1 MFDFINLG
9 VVHFIFI
16 EVIKEGSFV
25 RIKQESI
32 SRQLNMMPLL
42 LNRVGTVT
50 CLHPNGVDCSVTFEE
65 TPLWNGTVN
74 DLELVGPVHIHI
86 T

>member
-1 MFDFINLG
+1 M
-9 VVHFIFI
+9 IFSI
-16 EVIKEGSFV
+16 STEVIKEGSFV
-25 RIKQESI
+25 RIKQENI

-65 TPLWNGTVN
+65 SPLWNGTVN
-74 DLELVGPVHIHI
+74 DLELVGPVHLHV